1 MNEVRMKKRILSA
14 VLAFLMTVSL
24 VPVSAF
30 ASTATHADAFTIC
43 VTGGDEDA
51 KLDGASVDYTIEVDG
66 TGGAKN
72 TVTTTDGEAVIQE
85 MTAYAQDIADGK
97 AVTLAYT
104 VSAEGYDTVS
114 DRAAVTDVT
123 GNVDVKLTVK
133 TPDTVNVTVTKTGNG
148 LVRIN
153 DQETETST
161 VEKGG
166 DVKLELIPAKGA
178 YIQELTVKGE
188 PRTVKKGETFQ
199 ETLTAD
205 EDITVSVTFV
215 QEYTVTVTA
224 DKGGNVLLDG
234 EAVTEKTYKEGTEVE
249 LSVAADDDYQIESI
263 AIDGTQEDIA
273 DTASFTKKLTVDK
286 DTTIAVKF
294 IRVYTVTVTYDSQHG
309 TVETDPAA
317 QGGEVEAVLVKQG
330 GTLTIKATPNENY
343 RVSEVEIDGKA
354 ESFDDNRYV
363 KDTPFTRDIKNIT
376 APHTIKITFAPT
388 LQTITV
394 ISGEQ
399 GEVKV
404 EGPEKVNYNGS
415 VDLTITPKDGYIIDT
430 ITVDEA
436 DVKANVRRAAEKSY
450 KLLLTEVQRDTKVTV
465 TFTECPQIATKD
477 LTALEGITWNSGDAI
492 RRDGATFVFANNAA
506 VRFSAAADETGSETG
521 IKGIQLIFADG
532 TTSGGYDAKTAS
544 FTQPADIQETK
555 TIQAIRVFYGETEIR
570 VAQLADKKLEGLKIV
585 VDKRAP
591 TLKLALEA
599 ANING
604 YYNKDFTVKVNGIN
618 DPDDYSGIQS
628 VEYWVVKDRTETE
641 QGTETQR
648 EMLYTYTEGG
658 DILQELEGLSF
669 TVDAG
674 KNNSDNV
681 VIYVQVTD
689 RAGNVSKPE
698 EKAVKINS
706 TPPTIEI
713 KFGDEKPVN
722 VVEENGTKRGYYDAV
737 RTATVTIT
745 DRASTQAL
753 DAVKFD
759 IKAKNAAGNDVRNTV
774 TIGDWRNAVD
784 PETNLPDPDKVSCD
798 VIFSGDADYIWSG
811 DANYIWS
818 ISYTNRAGLSAKD
831 GLSAIADKDQTKSV
845 NAVTYGETPYCFTVD
860 KNAPTGTIT
869 ANTYVVGGKDP
880 TSSPVWTALIGSENL
895 TFGVWANDKIVITH
909 NEGDE
914 TSPIKSKEYFVQK
927 FGTDDTKKAPLTVK
941 ELAQQKWTDIGE
953 TTEFTPNQQLVV
965 YLKITDMAGHV
976 TYLSTNGLVVDNER
990 PHEEFTAPELV
1001 VESGLTNNKIYNG
1014 DVPVE
1019 VSANDPAKNGVYS
1032 GLKQVTYTVYNG
1044 TVYNEEDVT
1053 QRGVLYSWNG
1063 KEAPC
1068 KSKKDMGFTV
1078 DAEKNN
1084 SNDVHILLTAEDNA
1098 GNVTSMEYSIK
1109 IDITKPIIN
1118 IEYDNNAADSGTFF
1132 RESRRANVT
1141 VKERNFDDSRVNI
1154 TLRATDDGADIAL
1167 PTVSKWTSSGDLHT
1181 ATIEYTAEGD
1191 YTFDIDVSDKAGNPN
1206 EPVHYADGTVAPT
1219 AFTIDKTRPTISV
1232 TYDNNSALNGNY
1244 YNANRTAT
1252 VVVTEHN
1259 FDASRV
1265 NITLR
1270 ATDDGA
1276 DIALPTVS
1284 GWTSSGDRH
1293 TATIAYQRDGLYT
1306 FDIDVTD
1313 KAGNTSADFTE
1324 QTFYV
1329 DTTAP
1334 TLEITGV
1341 ADRSANNG
1349 DIIPVVSYSDTNYDD
1364 AQVSI
1369 TLTGAMRKGVALD
1382 GSYADQ
1388 HNGKVFTFKN
1398 FAKEKEVDDIY
1409 TLAATLTDKAGNTT
1423 EKTILFSVNRFGS
1436 TYALSAATEQLNGS
1450 YVQTPQDVVV
1460 TETNPD
1466 ALQNIRIT
1474 LFKNNQTI
1482 ILQEGTDYRIEVRG
1496 GNGQWYEYIYTV
1508 LAKNFADD
1516 GVYRLTF
1523 YSEDAAG
1530 NIAENTLDTK
1540 KQEIGFGVD
1549 KTKPNMVVTNLES
1562 DTTYPLEN
1570 LTVSLSA
1577 GDNLLLQSVVVY
1589 LDDYS
1594 KAYKTWTAEEI
1605 AAIVADQGEF
1615 TFDIP
1620 GDSTG
1625 AHQVKI
1631 VCTDA
1636 AGNEQTEEITNFY
1649 VTTNLFVRYYNNK
1662 PLFFGSIAAVVVI
1675 AGVVIALA
1683 AGKKKKNDK
1692 EK

>member
-1 MNEVRMKKRILSA
+1 MS
-14 VLAFLMTVSL
+14 
-24 VPVSAF
+24 
-30 ASTATHADAFTIC
+30 
-43 VTGGDEDA
+43 
-51 KLDGASVDYTIEVDG
+51 
-66 TGGAKN
+66 
-72 TVTTTDGEAVIQE
+72 
-85 MTAYAQDIADGK
+85 
-97 AVTLAYT
+97 
-104 VSAEGYDTVS
+104 
-114 DRAAVTDVT
+114 
-123 GNVDVKLTVK
+123 
-133 TPDTVNVTVTKTGNG
+133 
-148 LVRIN
+148 
-153 DQETETST
+153 
-161 VEKGG
+161 
-166 DVKLELIPAKGA
+166 
-178 YIQELTVKGE
+178 
-188 PRTVKKGETFQ
+188 
-199 ETLTAD
+199 
-205 EDITVSVTFV
+205 
-215 QEYTVTVTA
+215 
-224 DKGGNVLLDG
+224 
-234 EAVTEKTYKEGTEVE
+234 
-249 LSVAADDDYQIESI
+249 
-263 AIDGTQEDIA
+263 
-273 DTASFTKKLTVDK
+273 
-286 DTTIAVKF
+286 
-294 IRVYTVTVTYDSQHG
+294 
-309 TVETDPAA
+309 
-317 QGGEVEAVLVKQG
+317 
-330 GTLTIKATPNENY
+330 
-343 RVSEVEIDGKA
+343 
-354 ESFDDNRYV
+354 
-363 KDTPFTRDIKNIT
+363 
-376 APHTIKITFAPT
+376 
-388 LQTITV
+388 
-394 ISGEQ
+394 
-399 GEVKV
+399 
-404 EGPEKVNYNGS
+404 
-415 VDLTITPKDGYIIDT
+415 
-430 ITVDEA
+430 
-436 DVKANVRRAAEKSY
+436 
-450 KLLLTEVQRDTKVTV
+450 
-465 TFTECPQIATKD
+465 
-477 LTALEGITWNSGDAI
+477 
-492 RRDGATFVFANNAA
+492 
-506 VRFSAAADETGSETG
+506 
-521 IKGIQLIFADG
+521 
-532 TTSGGYDAKTAS
+532 
-544 FTQPADIQETK
+544 
-555 TIQAIRVFYGETEIR
+555 
-570 VAQLADKKLEGLKIV
+570 
-585 VDKRAP
+585 
-591 TLKLALEA
+591 
-599 ANING
+599 
-604 YYNKDFTVKVNGIN
+604 
-618 DPDDYSGIQS
+618 
-628 VEYWVVKDRTETE
+628 
-641 QGTETQR
+641 
-648 EMLYTYTEGG
+648 
-658 DILQELEGLSF
+658 
-669 TVDAG
+669 
-674 KNNSDNV
+674 
-681 VIYVQVTD
+681 
-689 RAGNVSKPE
+689 
-698 EKAVKINS
+698 
-706 TPPTIEI
+706 
-713 KFGDEKPVN
+713 
-722 VVEENGTKRGYYDAV
+722 
-737 RTATVTIT
+737 
-745 DRASTQAL
+745 
-753 DAVKFD
+753 
-759 IKAKNAAGNDVRNTV
+759 NTV
-774 TIGDWRNAVD
+774 TISDWVKGDTGE
-784 PETNLPDPDKVSCD
+784 PSCD
-798 VIFSGDADYIWSG
+798 VTFSG

-818 ISYTNRAGLSAKD
+818 ISYTNKAGLSARAGLSA
-831 GLSAIADKDQTKSV
+831 LADKDQTKSV
-845 NAVTYGETPYCFTVD
+845 NATTIGETPYCFTVD

-869 ANTYVVGGKDP
+869 ANTYVVGVKDP
-880 TSSPVWTALIGSENL
+880 TSSPAWEALIDSENL
-895 TFGVWANDKIVITH
+895 TFGVWANDKIVITPS
-909 NEGDE
+909 GWDE

-927 FGTDDTKKAPLTVK
+927 FGTDDTKKAPLTAK

-953 TTEFTPNQQLVV
+953 TTEFAPNQQIVV
-965 YLKITDMAGHV
+965 YLKITDMAGNV

-990 PHEEFTAPELV
+990 PHEEFTAPEIV
-1001 VESGLTNNKIYNG
+1001 RVSGLTNNKIYNG
-1014 DVPVE
+1014 DVSVK
-1019 VSANDPAKNGVYS
+1019 VSANDPVENGVYS
-1032 GLKQVTYTVYNG
+1032 GLKQVTYTVYNMG
-1044 TVYNEEDVT
+1044 TQT
-1053 QRGVLYSWNG
+1053 QHNTLYSWNG

-1068 KSKKDMGFTV
+1068 KSKEGMGFTV

-1084 SNDVHILLTAEDNA
+1084 SNDVRILLTAEDNA

-1118 IEYDNNAADSGTFF
+1118 IEYDKNAADSGTFF
-1132 RESRRANVT
+1132 RESRRATIT
-1141 VKERNFDDSRVNI
+1141 VKERNFAASRVNI

-1191 YTFDIDVSDKAGNPN
+1191 YTFAIACTDQAGNPN

-1276 DIALPTVS
+1276 DIALPTIS

-1313 KAGNTSADFTE
+1313 KAGNTSVDFTE

-1364 AQVSI
+1364 AQVNI

-1423 EKTILFSVNRFGS
+1423 EKTILFSANRFGS

-1675 AGVVIALA
+1675 VGVVIALA

>member
-1 MNEVRMKKRILSA
+1 M
-14 VLAFLMTVSL
+14 
-24 VPVSAF
+24 
-30 ASTATHADAFTIC
+30 
-43 VTGGDEDA
+43 
-51 KLDGASVDYTIEVDG
+51 
-66 TGGAKN
+66 
-72 TVTTTDGEAVIQE
+72 
-85 MTAYAQDIADGK
+85 
-97 AVTLAYT
+97 
-104 VSAEGYDTVS
+104 
-114 DRAAVTDVT
+114 
-123 GNVDVKLTVK
+123 
-133 TPDTVNVTVTKTGNG
+133 
-148 LVRIN
+148 
-153 DQETETST
+153 
-161 VEKGG
+161 
-166 DVKLELIPAKGA
+166 
-178 YIQELTVKGE
+178 
-188 PRTVKKGETFQ
+188 
-199 ETLTAD
+199 
-205 EDITVSVTFV
+205 
-215 QEYTVTVTA
+215 
-224 DKGGNVLLDG
+224 
-234 EAVTEKTYKEGTEVE
+234 
-249 LSVAADDDYQIESI
+249 
-263 AIDGTQEDIA
+263 
-273 DTASFTKKLTVDK
+273 
-286 DTTIAVKF
+286 
-294 IRVYTVTVTYDSQHG
+294 
-309 TVETDPAA
+309 
-317 QGGEVEAVLVKQG
+317 
-330 GTLTIKATPNENY
+330 
-343 RVSEVEIDGKA
+343 
-354 ESFDDNRYV
+354 
-363 KDTPFTRDIKNIT
+363 
-376 APHTIKITFAPT
+376 
-388 LQTITV
+388 
-394 ISGEQ
+394 
-399 GEVKV
+399 
-404 EGPEKVNYNGS
+404 
-415 VDLTITPKDGYIIDT
+415 
-430 ITVDEA
+430 
-436 DVKANVRRAAEKSY
+436 
-450 KLLLTEVQRDTKVTV
+450 
-465 TFTECPQIATKD
+465 
-477 LTALEGITWNSGDAI
+477 
-492 RRDGATFVFANNAA
+492 
-506 VRFSAAADETGSETG
+506 
-521 IKGIQLIFADG
+521 
-532 TTSGGYDAKTAS
+532 
-544 FTQPADIQETK
+544 
-555 TIQAIRVFYGETEIR
+555 
-570 VAQLADKKLEGLKIV
+570 
-585 VDKRAP
+585 
-591 TLKLALEA
+591 
-599 ANING
+599 
-604 YYNKDFTVKVNGIN
+604 
-618 DPDDYSGIQS
+618 
-628 VEYWVVKDRTETE
+628 
-641 QGTETQR
+641 
-648 EMLYTYTEGG
+648 
-658 DILQELEGLSF
+658 
-669 TVDAG
+669 
-674 KNNSDNV
+674 
-681 VIYVQVTD
+681 
-689 RAGNVSKPE
+689 
-698 EKAVKINS
+698 
-706 TPPTIEI
+706 
-713 KFGDEKPVN
+713 
-722 VVEENGTKRGYYDAV
+722 
-737 RTATVTIT
+737 
-745 DRASTQAL
+745 
-753 DAVKFD
+753 
-759 IKAKNAAGNDVRNTV
+759 
-774 TIGDWRNAVD
+774 
-784 PETNLPDPDKVSCD
+784 
-798 VIFSGDADYIWSG
+798 
-811 DANYIWS
+811 
-818 ISYTNRAGLSAKD
+818 
-831 GLSAIADKDQTKSV
+831 
-845 NAVTYGETPYCFTVD
+845 
-860 KNAPTGTIT
+860 
-869 ANTYVVGGKDP
+869 
-880 TSSPVWTALIGSENL
+880 
-895 TFGVWANDKIVITH
+895 
-909 NEGDE
+909 
-914 TSPIKSKEYFVQK
+914 
-927 FGTDDTKKAPLTVK
+927 
-941 ELAQQKWTDIGE
+941 
-953 TTEFTPNQQLVV
+953 
-965 YLKITDMAGHV
+965 
-976 TYLSTNGLVVDNER
+976 
-990 PHEEFTAPELV
+990 
-1001 VESGLTNNKIYNG
+1001 
-1014 DVPVE
+1014 
-1019 VSANDPAKNGVYS
+1019 
-1032 GLKQVTYTVYNG
+1032 
-1044 TVYNEEDVT
+1044 
-1053 QRGVLYSWNG
+1053 
-1063 KEAPC
+1063 
-1068 KSKKDMGFTV
+1068 
-1078 DAEKNN
+1078 
-1084 SNDVHILLTAEDNA
+1084 
-1098 GNVTSMEYSIK
+1098 
-1109 IDITKPIIN
+1109 
-1118 IEYDNNAADSGTFF
+1118 
-1132 RESRRANVT
+1132 
-1141 VKERNFDDSRVNI
+1141 NI

-1191 YTFDIDVSDKAGNPN
+1191 YTFAIACTDKAGNPN

-1313 KAGNTSADFTE
+1313 KAGNTSVDFTE

-1364 AQVSI
+1364 AQVNI

-1423 EKTILFSVNRFGS
+1423 EKTILFSANRFGS

-1594 KAYKTWTAEEI
+1594 KAYKTWTAEEV

>member
-14 VLAFLMTVSL
+14 VLAFLMAVSL

-30 ASTATHADAFTIC
+30 ASTATYADAFTVC

-66 TGGAKN
+66 TKGAKN

-85 MTAYAQDIADGK
+85 MTDYAQDIADGK

-205 EDITVSVTFV
+205 EDITVSVTFA

-224 DKGGNVLLDG
+224 DKGGEVLLDG

-294 IRVYTVTVTYDSQHG
+294 IRVYTVTVTYDSQLG

-330 GTLTIKATPNENY
+330 STLTIKATPKENY

-354 ESFDDNRYV
+354 ERFDDNRYV

-394 ISGEQ
+394 ISGKH
-399 GEVKV
+399 GTVKV
-404 EGPEKVNYNGS
+404 EGPEKVIYNGS
-415 VDLTITPKDGYIIDT
+415 VDLTITPADGYIIDT

-436 DVKANVRRAAEKSY
+436 DVKANVRRTAEKSY
-450 KLLLTEVQRDTKVTV
+450 QLHLTGVQRDTKVTV
-465 TFTECPQIATKD
+465 TFTECPQIGTTD
-477 LTALEGITWNSGDAI
+477 LTALDGITWNSRDAI
-492 RRDGATFVFANNAA
+492 RRDGATFVFAKNAA
-506 VRFSAAADETGSETG
+506 VQFSAAADETGSETG

-532 TTSGGYDAKTAS
+532 TTSGGYDAETAS
-544 FTQPADIQETK
+544 FTQPAAIRETK

-570 VAQLADKKLEGLKIV
+570 VAQLADPAEKLEGLKIV
-585 VDKRAP
+585 VDKKAP
-591 TLKLALEA
+591 TPELALEA
-599 ANING
+599 ANTNG
-604 YYNKDFTVKVNGIN
+604 YYNKSFTATVKSII
-618 DPDDYSGIQS
+618 DPDDYSGIRS
-628 VEYWVVKDRTETE
+628 VEYWVVRDRTETE

-706 TPPTIEI
+706 TSPTIEI
-713 KFGDEKPVN
+713 KFGKENEFGEEKPVN
-722 VVEENGTKRGYYDAV
+722 VVEENGTERGYYKAA

-759 IKAKNAAGNDVRNTV
+759 IKDTVGNDVRSKVKIT
-774 TIGDWRNAVD
+774 DWSNAVD
-784 PETNLPDPDKVSCD
+784 PETNLVDPDKVSCD
-798 VIFSGDADYIWSG
+798 VTFSG

-818 ISYTNRAGLSAKD
+818 ISYTNKAGLSA
-831 GLSAIADKDQTKSV
+831 LADKDQTKSV
-845 NAVTYGETPYCFTVD
+845 NATTIGETPYCFTVD
-860 KNAPTGTIT
+860 TKAPTGTIT

-880 TSSPVWTALIGSENL
+880 TSSPAWEALIGSENL

-927 FGTDDTKKAPLTVK
+927 FGTDDKKKAPLTVDELDK
-941 ELAQQKWTDIGE
+941 LAQQKWTDIGK
-953 TTEFTPNQQLVV
+953 TTEFTPNQQFVV

-990 PHEEFTAPELV
+990 PHEEFTAPEIV
-1001 VESGLTNNKIYNG
+1001 RVSGLTNNKIYNG
-1014 DVPVE
+1014 DVSVV
-1019 VSANDPAKNGVYS
+1019 VSANDPVENGVYS

-1044 TVYNEEDVT
+1044 KVYNEKDVT
-1053 QRGVLYSWNG
+1053 QQGVLYSWDGNTP
-1063 KEAPC
+1063 PC
-1068 KSKKDMGFTV
+1068 QFKKDMGFTV
-1078 DAEKNN
+1078 DAKKNN

-1109 IDITKPIIN
+1109 IDITKPIID
-1118 IEYDNNAADSGTFF
+1118 IEYDKNAADSGTFF
-1132 RESRRANVT
+1132 RESRRATVT
-1141 VKERNFDDSRVNI
+1141 VKERNF
-1154 TLRATDDGADIAL
+1154 
-1167 PTVSKWTSSGDLHT
+1167 
-1181 ATIEYTAEGD
+1181 E
-1191 YTFDIDVSDKAGNPN
+1191 
-1206 EPVHYADGTVAPT
+1206 
-1219 AFTIDKTRPTISV
+1219 
-1232 TYDNNSALNGNY
+1232 
-1244 YNANRTAT
+1244 
-1252 VVVTEHN
+1252 
-1259 FDASRV
+1259 ASLV

-1364 AQVSI
+1364 AQVNI

-1594 KAYKTWTAEEI
+1594 KAYKTWTAEEV